1 MDITDIGVSRSDVFG
16 DRELVSSHHVI
27 GATDQD
33 ICIYLVSSACR
44 GSRGKGV
51 ITDFYRFGIVDKL
64 HAAAVGQLNVA
75 FVVRGT
81 HKLI

>member
-1 MDITDIGVSRSDVFG
+1 MDITDIGVSRSDAFR
-16 DRELVSSHHVI
+16 DRKLVCGYHVI
-27 GATDQD
+27 GATDQY
-33 ICIYLVSSACR
+33 ISINLISLIGACW
-44 GSRGKGV
+44 GKGV

-75 FVVRGT
+75 FVVRST

>member
-1 MDITDIGVSRSDVFG
+1 MDITDIGVSRSDAFR
-16 DRELVSSHHVI
+16 DRKLVCGHHVI

-44 GSRGKGV
+44 GSWGKGV
-51 ITDFYRFGIVDKL
+51 ITDFYRFSIVDKL
-64 HAAAVGQLNVA
+64 HAAAVGQLDVA
-75 FVVRGT
+75 FVVRGA